1 MPELPSLA
9 LSRRILKYHFND
21 GFVPVIIYGEL
32 RAGKSAY
39 AMKVVIEILSYLF
52 GWKIDYKRI
61 REYWGFH
68 PRDVVSTWLRKG
80 DKKSPVYVWD
90 DAGFWLFSM
99 DWNDPLL
106 ISILKYLNV
115 IGTDYASLILTTPD
129 PSWVLSKFQTLH
141 GMIRVKIVH
150 AAGRDTLDPDL
161 PDSIKFKRLATG
173 YKPYRSPDFKKT
185 GVNKV
190 FKDTF
195 SCKIPDDL
203 YKDYQPERDHYA
215 KLAKQMMMDAL
226 DSNQKI
232 STLANLRLDRRLETE
247 LAKEIKRK
255 TKAGKTAKDLTD
267 AELEP
272 DIVVRV

>member
-9 LSRRILKYHFND
+9 LSRRILKYFFND
-21 GFVPVIIYGEL
+21 GFVPIIVYGEL

-39 AMKVVIEILSYLF
+39 AMKVLIEVISYLY
-52 GWKIDYKRI
+52 GYKIDYARI
-61 REYWGFH
+61 RHYWGFH
-68 PRDVVSTWLRKG
+68 PNDVVRTWLNKG
-80 DKKSPVYVWD
+80 DKKAPVYVWD

-99 DWNDPLL
+99 DWSDPLL

-115 IGTDYASLILTTPD
+115 IGTDYGALILTTPD

-150 AAGRDTLDPDL
+150 ARGKDNLDSDP
-161 PDSIKFKRLATG
+161 PDSIKFSRIATG

-190 FKDTF
+190 FKDEF

-215 KLAKQMMMDAL
+215 KLAKQMMWEAL
-226 DSNQKI
+226 DSKHKI
-232 STLANLRLDRRLETE
+232 TQLNDLRLDRRLEME
-247 LAKEIKRK
+247 LGKEIKRK
-255 TKAGKTAKDLTD
+255 NAAGKKAKDLTE
-267 AELEP
+267 AEIDP
-272 DIVVRV
+272 DVVIKI